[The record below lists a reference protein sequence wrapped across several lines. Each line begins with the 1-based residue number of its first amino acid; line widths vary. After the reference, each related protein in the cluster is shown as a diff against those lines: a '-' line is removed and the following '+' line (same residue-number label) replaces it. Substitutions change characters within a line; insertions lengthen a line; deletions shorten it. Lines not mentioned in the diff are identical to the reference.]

1 MYKRQAVRNAE
12 FTSELAAALR
22 RPAWL
27 VAPATMLKVVL
38 GARSML
44 LLGGQRV
51 TPTRISEMGFSFK
64 YPALNEALKA
74 LL

>member
-1 MYKRQAVRNAE
+1 
-12 FTSELAAALR
+12 
-22 RPAWL
+22 
-27 VAPATMLKVVL
+27 
-38 GARSML
+38 
-44 LLGGQRV
+44 V